1 MSPKPWPHL
10 KKIKKTKQN
19 KTKIKTK
26 NQFYVKPISHAIGHP
41 SIHGKYTHP
50 TASFGKSQISTI
62 TNIWIITNI

>member
-41 SIHGKYTHP
+41 SIVYTANTHTQLLVLENHKYP
-50 TASFGKSQISTI
+50 PSQIFG
-62 TNIWIITNI
+62 